1 MNELAQMHCAPITAN
16 TSRINDSDASQLKA
30 KMPGWRTYEKD
41 GEQRLEKIFQFADFN
56 QAVVFTNQ
64 VAQVANEENHHPA
77 ILTEW
82 GKVTVTWW
90 THKIK
95 GLHQNDF
102 IMAAKTEQLMEK
114 TNHER
119 PALHETP

>member
-1 MNELAQMHCAPITAN
+1 MSDEQIQSLLAQV
-16 TSRINDSDASQLKA
+16 
-30 KMPGWRTYEKD
+30 PGWRVIEID
-41 GEQRLEKIFQFADFN
+41 GIHRLQRTFKFANFAGALAFTQQVGECAEQED
-56 QAVVFTNQ
+56 
-64 VAQVANEENHHPA
+64 HHPA

-102 IMAAKTEQLMEK
+102 IMAAKTD
-114 TNHER
+114 
-119 PALHETP
+119 ALLQD

>member
-1 MNELAQMHCAPITAN
+1 MDDLAKLHCTPIKAETPGLKENEIQ
-16 TSRINDSDASQLKA
+16 QLKTKLPTWCA
-30 KMPGWRTYEKD
+30 FDKD
-41 GEQRLEKIFQFADFN
+41 GEPRLEKVFKFKNFD
-56 QAVVFTNQ
+56 QAIAFTGQ
-64 VAQVANEENHHPA
+64 VGQAAAKEDHHPA

-102 IMAAKTEQLMEK
+102 IMAAKTDQLY
-114 TNHER
+114 TSSS
-119 PALHETP
+119 